1 MSYCTIKDTSPVEKE
16 RCFYP
21 PCQKRQGHRNWPFHW
36 QSLAVA
42 VVRPHMPQLRI
53 RYRIQ
58 AFCGYEAE
66 EGVAKGVATKSENAN
81 VVIADAE
88 SENVAIVQKGSE
100 NVAIVGT
107 ENVAIEKG
115 NVAIVETEN
124 VAIEKGNVAIV
135 ETENVAIKKGN
146 VAIERESIETKE
158 NALKK
163 NVSAVK
169 CPEQTLYILQDQNLQ
184 YRLRHSFWL

>member
-1 MSYCTIKDTSPVEKE
+1 
-16 RCFYP
+16 
-21 PCQKRQGHRNWPFHW
+21 
-36 QSLAVA
+36 
-42 VVRPHMPQLRI
+42 MPQLRI

-115 NVAIVETEN
+115 NVVIVGTEN
-124 VAIEKGNVAIV
+124 VTIEKGNVAIV
-135 ETENVAIKKGN
+135 ETENVAIEKGN

-169 CPEQTLYILQDQNLQ
+169 CPEQTLYILQDRNLQ
-184 YRLRHSFWL
+184 YRL

>member
-1 MSYCTIKDTSPVEKE
+1 
-16 RCFYP
+16 
-21 PCQKRQGHRNWPFHW
+21 
-36 QSLAVA
+36 
-42 VVRPHMPQLRI
+42 RPHMPQLRI

-66 EGVAKGVATKSENAN
+66 EGVAKGIATKSENAN

-88 SENVAIVQKGSE
+88 SENVAIVEKGSE
-100 NVAIVGT
+100 NIAIG
-107 ENVAIEKG
+107 KG
-115 NVAIVETEN
+115 NVAIVVIVATEN
-124 VAIEKGNVAIV
+124 VAIRKGNVA
-135 ETENVAIKKGN
+135 T
-146 VAIERESIETKE
+146 ERESIETKE

-169 CPEQTLYILQDQNLQ
+169 CPEQTLYILQDRNLQ

>member
-16 RCFYP
+16 RRFYP

-36 QSLAVA
+36 QSLAVV

-53 RYRIQ
+53 RYQIQ

-115 NVAIVETEN
+115 NVAI
-124 VAIEKGNVAIV
+124 
-135 ETENVAIKKGN
+135 
-146 VAIERESIETKE
+146 ERESIETKE

-169 CPEQTLYILQDQNLQ
+169 CPEQTLYILQDRNLQ

>member
-1 MSYCTIKDTSPVEKE
+1 
-16 RCFYP
+16 
-21 PCQKRQGHRNWPFHW
+21 
-36 QSLAVA
+36 
-42 VVRPHMPQLRI
+42 MPQLRI
-53 RYRIQ
+53 WYRIQ

-66 EGVAKGVATKSENAN
+66 EGVAKDVATKSENTN
-81 VVIADAE
+81 IVIADAE
-88 SENVAIVQKGSE
+88 SENVVIVQKGSE
-100 NVAIVGT
+100 NVTIVGSENVTIVGT
-107 ENVAIEKG
+107 ENVTIIRTENVVIEKG

-124 VAIEKGNVAIV
+124 IAIE
-135 ETENVAIKKGN
+135 KGN

-169 CPEQTLYILQDQNLQ
+169 CPEQTLYILQDRNLQ